1 MSDSYRYFLPSP
13 FCRLSFLVFRLSSFV
28 SRLSSLVSRLSSLTS
43 CLPPISLLPSPPS
56 TSPFSR
62 RSFPVFRLPPD
73 LENKRLLAL
82 CRNSYT
88 LHYESYFLTS
98 KQITELRKH
107 YGDEVGWYYV
117 WMNHYT
123 RWLMVPAVVGL
134 MVQIW

>member
-1 MSDSYRYFLPSP
+1 MSSRLPSP
-13 FCRLSFLVFRLSSFV
+13 
-28 SRLSSLVSRLSSLTS
+28 SLVSDLLS
-43 CLPPISLLPSPPS
+43 PVSLLPSPPFA
-56 TSPFSR
+56 SPFSR
-62 RSFPVFRLPPD
+62 LPSPVFRLPSD

-98 KQITELRKH
+98 KQISELRKH

-123 RWLMVPAVVGL
+123 RWLMVPALVGL